1 VPCPVRD
8 GCNRSLS
15 RCCSR
20 TAERR
25 AVQRLLLPPL
35 GEKGPV
41 KKVRVCNAC
50 LRNCEVFALFACRPP
65 ARFLTVFPLSGCGT
79 ANERTLCTRGVRVQT
94 YVFCHAETSTQGA
107 ATRMP
112 ALLPGGLS
120 AAFAHDCCIEY
131 ALSEGGGAGAESS
144 KRESVSGRLLQT
156 ANTNAACSFDD
167 GRMQLADK
175 LPLSTLSTAEVS
187 EAPLPCA
194 PQGKCVSLTCSPA
207 RAASSAAVL
216 RCRPTLVRLHPW
228 LTEASG
234 VREQTP
240 IHGAEAQGQE
250 QGEDGA
256 SAAQAA
262 GKQGVAA
269 AARASVSAPADRAG
283 LSPTPNLHSEYY
295 HGGRRAGAC
304 LCSCSACLSVM

>member
-1 VPCPVRD
+1 MHAPASATGPETAVRSMASTPPAGHRVLNETPRQIARCYWQPD
-8 GCNRSLS
+8 ADAERCSISSCNNTFSWTLGAR
-15 RCCSR
+15 RHHCRQCGRVVCETCSR
-20 TAERR
+20 GK
-25 AVQRLLLPPL
+25 RLLLPPL

-50 LRNCEVFALFACRPP
+50 LRNSE
-65 ARFLTVFPLSGCGT
+65 
-79 ANERTLCTRGVRVQT
+79 T

-175 LPLSTLSTAEVS
+175 LPLSTLSTAE
-187 EAPLPCA
+187 
-194 PQGKCVSLTCSPA
+194 
-207 RAASSAAVL
+207 
-216 RCRPTLVRLHPW
+216 
-228 LTEASG
+228 
-234 VREQTP
+234 TP

-295 HGGRRAGAC
+295 HGLKTYEPAALALL
-304 LCSCSACLSVM
+304 LCQHAQSAD